1 MKFTQTDY
9 FSTKT
14 ILKFPDHYVG
24 VAVTVDDTDIAAN
37 ADGKKIVPAG
47 TIAGGIGGSVLADNT
62 RMVQEK
68 NSAGAI
74 GVDNAAV
81 DAEGVLLSSVDVTYG
96 PAAGTIIV
104 HGFIDKSKLPTAP
117 HANAI
122 TALKG
127 SVFFMGGNV

>member
-9 FSTKT
+9 LSTKT

-24 VAVTVDDTDIAAN
+24 VAVTVDDTGIVAN

-47 TIAGGIGGSVLADNT
+47 TIAGGVGGSVLVDNT
-62 RMVQEK
+62 KLVQEK
-68 NSAGAI
+68 NSAGAT
-74 GVDNAAV
+74 GEANAAV
-81 DAEGVLLSSVDVTYG
+81 DAEGVLFSDVDVTYG
-96 PAAGTIIV
+96 TAAGTIII
-104 HGFIDKSKLPTAP
+104 HGFIDKSKLPAVP

>member
-24 VAVTVDDTDIAAN
+24 MAVTVDDTGIVAN

-47 TIAGGIGGSVLADNT
+47 TIVGGVVGSVIADNT
-62 RMVQEK
+62 DMVHEE
-68 NSAGAI
+68 NSAGA
-74 GVDNAAV
+74 
-81 DAEGVLLSSVDVTYG
+81 EGVLFSTVDVTYG
-96 PAAGTIIV
+96 PAAGTMVI
-104 HGFIDKSKLPTAP
+104 HGFIDKSKLPAAP
-117 HANAI
+117 HADAI